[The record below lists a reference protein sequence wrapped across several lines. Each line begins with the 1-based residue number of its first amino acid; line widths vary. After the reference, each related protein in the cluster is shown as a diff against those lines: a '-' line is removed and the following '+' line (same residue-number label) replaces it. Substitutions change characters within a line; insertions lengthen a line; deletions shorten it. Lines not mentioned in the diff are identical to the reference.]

1 MFGLFLLACGLGLN
15 AAKRLGDDDDGG
27 LLHPDS
33 SFLAGPG
40 VRSGHG
46 HAGSHSYP
54 VQPAPQYTP
63 PPAYHQ
69 TGDDPV
75 IRIAANRN
83 GQFEARAALV
93 GRNGREVPVSF
104 LIDTGATHTT
114 LTHAQAR
121 AIGISPGS
129 LRYDQAV
136 STASGR
142 EAVASIEIPEIR
154 IFDASNTFWLT
165 LPDVPA
171 YVLRRDVST
180 GALLGMSALAD
191 IAVGIEGGML
201 TLGT

>member
-33 SFLAGPG
+33 SFLAGPSH
-40 VRSGHG
+40 RGHG
-46 HAGSHSYP
+46 GGHSYP

-63 PPAYHQ
+63 TPAHHP
-69 TGDDPV
+69 TCDDPV
-75 IRIAANRN
+75 IRIAANHN

-93 GRNGREVPVSF
+93 GRNGREVLVSI
-104 LIDTGATHTT
+104 LIDTGATHST
-114 LTHAQAR
+114 LTHDQAR

-129 LRYDQAV
+129 LRYDQTV

-171 YVLRRDVST
+171 YVLRRDVSI

-201 TLGT
+201 TLGM

>member
-33 SFLAGPG
+33 SFLAGPSH
-40 VRSGHG
+40 RGHG
-46 HAGSHSYP
+46 GGHSYL
-54 VQPAPQYTP
+54 VQSAPQYA
-63 PPAYHQ
+63 PAPVYHP

-75 IRIAANRN
+75 IRIAANRV